1 MNPKSERASGILLH
15 ITSLPSYGGVGDFGP
30 AAYEFADFLAAAK
43 QRIWQVLPMS
53 PTGYGNSPYSALSAF
68 AGNPLFISLER
79 LVDQGWIA
87 GERIAGLPGAHGN
100 ADFDTAWAK
109 KVPLLE
115 EAAANFLDRAND
127 AQSAKLRKFAEA
139 NASWLTDF
147 ACFNILRRRFDY
159 ASWNQWPKE
168 YAFRTHDALSRL
180 LVDEARAIDIEE
192 VIQFFFDE
200 QWRCLREYCRERD
213 IRIMGDVAIFVNYDS
228 ADVWVHPELFEL
240 DDKLNPIRVAGV
252 PPDYFSVEGQRW
264 GNPVYR
270 WKLMQER
277 GFDWWVARIR
287 RSLALCDSI
296 RLDHFRGF
304 EAFWSIPAEEPTA
317 VHGVWVK
324 APGHELFNRLKEV
337 FGDLPFI
344 AEDLG
349 VITPEVDELR
359 KHFHMPGMKIMQ
371 FGFADR
377 GGQMYLPHNYVP
389 NSVVY
394 TGTHDNDTT
403 LGWWRSAS
411 PHERANLQTYLQ
423 KIKHDGDAVWAM
435 IRDAERSVA
444 DTCILPMQDVL
455 FLGSEARMNTPG
467 VSKGNWS
474 WRYAPGALHSDIA
487 GQLAALMEM
496 TDRDGYVLPEKGT
509 P

>member
-1 MNPKSERASGILLH
+1 MNQKSERASGILLH

-115 EAAANFLDRAND
+115 EAAANFLDRASD
-127 AQSAKLRKFAEA
+127 AQRAKLHKFAEA

-147 ACFNILRRRFDY
+147 ACFTILRRRFEY

-168 YAFRTHDALSRL
+168 YAYRTQEALSSL

-240 DDKLNPIRVAGV
+240 DEKLNPIRVAGV
-252 PPDYFSVEGQRW
+252 PPDYFAVEGQRW

-270 WKLMQER
+270 WKLLHR
-277 GFDWWVARIR
+277 SADSIGGWRAYGVRLRCAIPYGLTTSAASRPSGRSRR
-287 RSLALCDSI
+287 RSRRRS
-296 RLDHFRGF
+296 
-304 EAFWSIPAEEPTA
+304 TA
-317 VHGVWVK
+317 CG
-324 APGHELFNRLKEV
+324 
-337 FGDLPFI
+337 
-344 AEDLG
+344 
-349 VITPEVDELR
+349 
-359 KHFHMPGMKIMQ
+359 
-371 FGFADR
+371 
-377 GGQMYLPHNYVP
+377 
-389 NSVVY
+389 
-394 TGTHDNDTT
+394 
-403 LGWWRSAS
+403 
-411 PHERANLQTYLQ
+411 
-423 KIKHDGDAVWAM
+423 
-435 IRDAERSVA
+435 
-444 DTCILPMQDVL
+444 
-455 FLGSEARMNTPG
+455 
-467 VSKGNWS
+467 
-474 WRYAPGALHSDIA
+474 
-487 GQLAALMEM
+487 
-496 TDRDGYVLPEKGT
+496 
-509 P
+509 